1 MKKTR
6 TNSRKRGSK
15 ENRRIKNIPAVEF
28 VAKLPKRPNPGK
40 EFDLRERG
48 RRNNRVVEFPQMKGR
63 TIQTVRFYSSPEE
76 NTVSIRFR
84 DQTVLS
90 LYFEPGLVLRSD
102 LIKTNR
108 WDAETIKEWPPIH
121 STPRNPEI

>member
-1 MKKTR
+1 MK
-6 TNSRKRGSK
+6 RKSERSQ
-15 ENRRIKNIPAVEF
+15 RIKNVPAVEI
-28 VAKLPKRPNPGK
+28 VAKLLKLPKAGK

-48 RRNNRVVEFPQMKGR
+48 RKGSRIVEFPQMKGR

-102 LIKTNR
+102 LIKANR
-108 WDAETIKEWPPIH
+108 WDAETLKAWPPIH
-121 STPRNPEI
+121 STPRNPEN

>member
-1 MKKTR
+1 MKPA
-6 TNSRKRGSK
+6 GSK
-15 ENRRIKNIPAVEF
+15 TKRKSKRSRRIKNVPAVEL
-28 VAKLPKRPNPGK
+28 VTRLPKRPEAGK

-48 RRNNRVVEFPQMKGR
+48 RRGSRIVEFPQMKGR

-102 LIKTNR
+102 LIKANR

-121 STPRNPEI
+121 STPRNPEN